1 MLELARRAQSGALA
15 DLFQRMHFME
25 RRGGG
30 LRKICQAT
38 MSKDNYEERFMP
50 RFEERSGFFFV
61 TLWNMNVDA
70 APLVGSEKHLTN
82 DGVEASPPLVAPL
95 VTP

>member
-1 MLELARRAQSGALA
+1 
-15 DLFQRMHFME
+15 MHFME
-25 RRGGG
+25 RRGSG

-38 MSKDNYEERFMP
+38 MNEDNCEERFMP

-82 DGVEASPPLVAPL
+82 DGAEASAPQSPP
-95 VTP
+95 